1 MNEYTVS
8 ELNKVIKD
16 VIDDKMEKRVKLK
29 CEISSIKKSGKHAYL
44 TVKDS
49 DASISAAYW
58 NCGDIL
64 HKDGDKVVIT
74 GRVDYYRRNGNMNFI
89 CEEIEAVGIGELYKE
104 YQANYKKFDKLGYFD
119 NKIDLPETI
128 NSIGILTA
136 KDGAALQDV
145 LYVLNNNGYRGNV
158 YVYNCIVQGSKCPN
172 SITEGIKF
180 FEKNL
185 KDYPVDLLLMTRGG
199 GSFEDLIGFSDPKI
213 IEKIHKCKLYTISA
227 IGHEVDNMLS
237 DFVANCRVPTPSVAG
252 KVISEQYNKKNKFID
267 DMEEYLNHSLLS
279 DINKLDISLHKLYR
293 LQDKLP
299 SIDKNIDN
307 EIEYLTELDSVAYSH
322 IKDNITHLLEKTNIL
337 KTKLHD
343 NLHDEIL
350 KKGYTLL
357 VNEKGKIIKNK
368 KKLKKA
374 EKITMC
380 INGEELNV
388 KITIIE
394 NE

>member
-1 MNEYTVS
+1 
-8 ELNKVIKD
+8 
-16 VIDDKMEKRVKLK
+16 
-29 CEISSIKKSGKHAYL
+29 
-44 TVKDS
+44 
-49 DASISAAYW
+49 
-58 NCGDIL
+58 
-64 HKDGDKVVIT
+64 
-74 GRVDYYRRNGNMNFI
+74 
-89 CEEIEAVGIGELYKE
+89 
-104 YQANYKKFDKLGYFD
+104 
-119 NKIDLPETI
+119 
-128 NSIGILTA
+128 
-136 KDGAALQDV
+136 
-145 LYVLNNNGYRGNV
+145 
-158 YVYNCIVQGSKCPN
+158 VQGSKCPN